1 MQQSLKQML
10 DLHVNRN
17 FPLPPKSVSLWVN
30 SLFYF
35 FPILSCSVSFSKKS
49 MAFLQFSLHINDYN
63 TFTEICQHEYNCE
76 ETFWL
81 EEIKQHYL
89 M

>member
-10 DLHVNRN
+10 DLHVNLN
-17 FPLPPKSVSLWVN
+17 FFPPKPVSLWVN

-35 FPILSCSVSFSKKS
+35 LPTLSCSVSFSINF

-63 TFTEICQHEYNCE
+63 TFREISQHEYNCE
-76 ETFWL
+76 ETFRL
-81 EEIKQHYL
+81 EEIKQLYL